1 MTDTSTKPAI
11 FDPTAAGWDLVER
24 TGFGDLAGPLW
35 RKGEA
40 VFGFLAEQKHLNFNN
55 VVHGGMMVTLA
66 DQAMGMTALRSNG
79 GRPHATIEINVQFVG
94 AVRLGEFAE
103 AHCEVVRM
111 TRSIIFMRAT
121 LLVGTRV
128 VGTASGVWKIY
139 GEK

>member
-11 FDPTAAGWDLVER
+11 FDPAAAGWDLVER

-94 AVRLGEFAE
+94 AVRLHEFAE
-103 AHCEVVRM
+103 AHCELVRS